1 MFVPKNTREN
11 IINALVELAME
22 NPTRPDFSMS
32 EIATKAGIT
41 RQAIYQKHFRNC
53 GEIISDLR
61 ERSNSAIYHTFL
73 QYDPSAGLNPFH
85 YFADQ
90 ILPLFYSNRKLI
102 RCFYTTAIDPAW
114 RGYIIGL
121 YVKWGEDNY
130 RTRSE
135 ELQLPDRTLT
145 RLLVES
151 TMAIV
156 EVWIFQEN
164 PSPPEEFRP
173 IFLRLVKTPLYDIL
187 LPGTACPSDHV

>member
-1 MFVPKNTREN
+1 MFVPKDTREN

-102 RCFYTTAIDPAW
+102 RCFY
-114 RGYIIGL
+114 
-121 YVKWGEDNY
+121 
-130 RTRSE
+130 SE

-156 EVWIFQEN
+156 EVWICQEN